1 MSSTLLIYM
10 ITSLAVYLLN
20 HTPLNVPRMPFAMV
34 PVRCWPGLSSLVTL
48 IITCERIFN
57 ISSSVCHPKSSPAL
71 FLVSLSTTSIRKSSQ
86 TLFSPTA
93 FPRLHREETRPG
105 NSHSVHSCAAPGGQ
119 PQPSFL
125 SRNVKDL
132 LVTFLCFSSEQE
144 AYST

>member
-1 MSSTLLIYM
+1 M

-20 HTPLNVPRMPFAMV
+20 HTPLNVPRMPFATV

-71 FLVSLSTTSIRKSSQ
+71 FPVSLSTTSIRKSSQ

-93 FPRLHREETRPG
+93 FPGYTGKKPDLEIPTLCIHVQLLED
-105 NSHSVHSCAAPGGQ
+105 SLSL
-119 PQPSFL
+119 PS
-125 SRNVKDL
+125 
-132 LVTFLCFSSEQE
+132 
-144 AYST
+144 